1 MAVDAAALATWAL
14 TAGVFV
20 LAGAVKGLL
29 GLGLPTVSMALLAL
43 WMPQAEAAAFLVL
56 PSLVTNL
63 WQAGPWREALAL
75 LRRTAGLQLGMA
87 AGTLGGLL
95 VWGAPAGRTG
105 VLLLGLALIAYAG
118 WGLAGRAHALT
129 AEQARWA
136 GPVVGVLTGLLTAL
150 TGVFVMPVVPYL
162 QSLGLDRAAL
172 MRAMGLSFSTCTL
185 ALGVGLGGSS
195 GMMVAEVGWTS
206 AAMLVPA
213 WLGMALGQRLQA
225 RMPVPLFRRC
235 FFAALAVLGGWMVL
249 SAAGG

>member
-1 MAVDAAALATWAL
+1 MAVDAAALPTWAL

-43 WMPQAEAAAFLVL
+43 WMPQAEAAALLVL

-75 LRRTAGLQLGMA
+75 LRRTAGLQIGLA
-87 AGTLGGLL
+87 AGTLGGLA
-95 VWGAPAGRTG
+95 VWGPPAGRIG
-105 VLLLGLALIAYAG
+105 GLLLGLALIAYAG
-118 WGLAGRAHALT
+118 WGLAGRARTLT
-129 AEQARWA
+129 PRQARRA
-136 GPVVGVLTGLLTAL
+136 GPIVGMLTGLLTAL

-162 QSLGLDRAAL
+162 QSLGLDQPAL
-172 MRAMGLSFSTCTL
+172 MRALGLSFSTCKL
-185 ALGVGLGGSS
+185 ALGIGLGGSS
-195 GMMVAEVGWTS
+195 GMVGADVGWAS
-206 AAMLVPA
+206 VAMLAPA

-249 SAAGG
+249 RA